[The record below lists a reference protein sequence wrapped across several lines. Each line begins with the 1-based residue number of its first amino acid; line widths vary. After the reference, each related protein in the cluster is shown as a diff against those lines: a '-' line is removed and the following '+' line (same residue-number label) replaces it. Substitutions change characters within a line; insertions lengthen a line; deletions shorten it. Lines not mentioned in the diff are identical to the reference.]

1 MVFAL
6 DELAYEPERFVSDL
20 PGGAPRLTRP
30 AGGFR
35 LTAVGGVVTQEGG
48 VATGARPAG
57 PLDAG

>member
-1 MVFAL
+1 MH
-6 DELAYEPERFVSDL
+6 DL

-48 VATGARPAG
+48 VATGARPGG
-57 PLDAG
+57 PLDEPGTSVGSDHVR

>member
-1 MVFAL
+1 MH
-6 DELAYEPERFVSDL
+6 DL

-35 LTAVGGVVTQEGG
+35 VTAVGGVVTQEGG